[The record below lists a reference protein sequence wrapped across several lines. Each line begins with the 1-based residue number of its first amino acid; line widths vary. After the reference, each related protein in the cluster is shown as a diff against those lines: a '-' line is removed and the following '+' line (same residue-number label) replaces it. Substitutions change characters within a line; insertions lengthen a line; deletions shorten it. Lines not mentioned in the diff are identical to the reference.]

1 MATVAPR
8 TGALSRTLSG
18 LETIAFTD
26 DGSSI
31 TELLDDLATCSPE
44 ALKEDPTILWDLP
57 EMCGP
62 AQQHYSSAKPNE
74 FRGLAQQIVGSA
86 AGKARHNGIDA
97 APGKAD
103 KAIHAGPAEPPA
115 CPMRGVS
122 EICGGGT
129 LDAAILTFFKTDEFA
144 EVIAKVEKDL
154 HGVDLSDPM
163 ALFGSDDLMDLP
175 LMEDFHTVVPEA
187 NQIPRTAGRKV
198 RKPKKVKAPKR
209 GKTDQ
214 GQAPSAKRRKPAK
227 VEEEPD
233 AFTQWLSTKT
243 PRPEHYNFQL
253 QPTAAKADEFRRA
266 RLRSFAAFK
275 AKRLAQK
282 LNPTVRYKSRRKI
295 ADARPRVKGRFV
307 KTSEEITAA

>member
-97 APGKAD
+97 SGKAD
-103 KAIHAGPAEPPA
+103 KAKHAGPAEPPAA

-144 EVIAKVEKDL
+144 EVIAKVENDL

-175 LMEDFHTVVPEA
+175 LMEDFHTVDPEA
-187 NQIPRTAGRKV
+187 NQIAAGRKV

-209 GKTDQ
+209 E
-214 GQAPSAKRRKPAK
+214 KRRPQSEKCTQKGP
-227 VEEEPD
+227 
-233 AFTQWLSTKT
+233 QWLT
-243 PRPEHYNFQL
+243 
-253 QPTAAKADEFRRA
+253 
-266 RLRSFAAFK
+266 
-275 AKRLAQK
+275 
-282 LNPTVRYKSRRKI
+282 
-295 ADARPRVKGRFV
+295 G
-307 KTSEEITAA
+307 